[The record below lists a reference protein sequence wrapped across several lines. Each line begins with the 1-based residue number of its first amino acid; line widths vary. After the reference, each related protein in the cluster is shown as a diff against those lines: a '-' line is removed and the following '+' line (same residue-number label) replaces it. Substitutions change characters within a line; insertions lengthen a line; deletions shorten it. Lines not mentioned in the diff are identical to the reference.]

1 MKNSE
6 RGTTYRS
13 VRHRGGEAI
22 EAEHAAPERAV
33 EASLSRAKGAIAS
46 ENLPVDEHRATAF
59 RPSPEREA
67 GDRIGADHD
76 VGRGQPIPNTHAA
89 EAKSA
94 DAPRGVTKGK

>member
-13 VRHRGGEAI
+13 VRHRGGSAI

-33 EASLSRAKGAIAS
+33 EQSLSRAKGAIAS
-46 ENLPVDEHRATAF
+46 EHLPVDEHRATAF

-67 GDRIGADHD
+67 GDRIGAEHD
-76 VGRGQPIPNTHAA
+76 IGQGQPMPNTHAA

-94 DAPRGVTKGK
+94 GTTKGKGK